1 MKSILRKTI
10 SLFLIT
16 LIIVACFLPNII
28 FAKGKETSVHVFF
41 TTSYEVDS
49 VFLELT
55 GRSLE
60 MNKQGGHWMVKDDGI
75 DVGVNLLGVTVNFL
89 VNDEIISQFYPAS
102 KLNITPEGSDG
113 EGSINIRMGVIEP
126 EPEEPTQSTLTV
138 KYMLDG
144 TGTEIA
150 SADTYTQEEG
160 STITINAK
168 QINGYTLKSGQSS
181 SYTYT
186 FEDSDFEYIFWYVA
200 VEEPEEP
207 EVTQSTL
214 TVKYMLDG
222 TGTEIASADTY
233 TQDEGSI
240 LTVNAKEI
248 EGYEL
253 KSGQSSSYTHTFGDT
268 DAEYTFWYLA
278 IEEPEEPEITQST
291 LTVKYMVD
299 GTGTVLYTET
309 FTQDEGTSIEIT
321 AKAFEGY
328 ELKEDQAGSYQ
339 YTFGDSDFEYIF
351 WYVAVEEPEEP
362 EVTQSTLTVK
372 YMLDGTG
379 TEIASAD
386 TYTQE
391 EGSTITINAK
401 QINGYT
407 LKSGQSSSYT
417 HTFDSE
423 NGEYIFWY
431 VAVETP
437 GEPLSPG
444 GSTGEPVYY
453 SNLTVYYALAGSDPV
468 EYLRGPDVFN
478 RRSGT
483 SLTITAPEFAGYVLR
498 SQGTYIHT
506 FTLEDATYTFFY
518 DKIVEA
524 EAPQVPLGGAFEGPI
539 GSEGNTE
546 IEVPEQQVPLA
557 EPTPPLNKIPQ
568 TGGVAPEIFYAA
580 GLSLISLGSILN
592 KRRSNRK

>member
-10 SLFLIT
+10 NLLLMI
-16 LIIVACFLPNII
+16 LMIAACFLPNVI

-55 GRSLE
+55 GGRLKMKKE
-60 MNKQGGHWMVKDDGI
+60 PQKWTVKDDGI

-102 KLNITPEGSDG
+102 ELDITVEGRDG
-113 EGSINIRMGVIEP
+113 EGSINIRMGEIEP
-126 EPEEPTQSTLTV
+126 E
-138 KYMLDG
+138 M
-144 TGTEIA
+144 
-150 SADTYTQEEG
+150 
-160 STITINAK
+160 
-168 QINGYTLKSGQSS
+168 
-181 SYTYT
+181 
-186 FEDSDFEYIFWYVA
+186 
-200 VEEPEEP
+200 PEEP
-207 EVTQSTL
+207 EVVQSTL

-253 KSGQSSSYTHTFGDT
+253 KSGQSSSYKHTFGDT

-291 LTVKYMVD
+291 LTVKYMVY
-299 GTGTVLYTET
+299 GTDTVLYTET

-362 EVTQSTLTVK
+362 EVVQSTLTVK
-372 YMLDGTG
+372 YMLDGTQIQ
-379 TEIASAD
+379 IALAD

-417 HTFDSE
+417 HTFGDTDA
-423 NGEYIFWY
+423 EYTFWY

-444 GSTGEPVYY
+444 GGTGEPVYY

-580 GLSLISLGSILN
+580 GLSLISIGSILN